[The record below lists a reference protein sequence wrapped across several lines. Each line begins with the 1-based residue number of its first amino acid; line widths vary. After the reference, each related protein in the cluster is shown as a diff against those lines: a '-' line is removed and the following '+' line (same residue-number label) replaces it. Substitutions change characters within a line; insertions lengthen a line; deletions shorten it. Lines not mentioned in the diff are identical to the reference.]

1 MSDRNRRGLA
11 TTARAERQRLV
22 FCGPFQVQAPAL
34 AKSQRTDFDAAPG
47 AFGRDAITEMGE
59 VAAFEELRD
68 TGEPDVVRGCLATR
82 IIAAARRGERD
93 PARLLEAALRR
104 SGWAFSGVRSLKQP
118 PLAIV
123 YTAFNAPA
131 TSRLRKSPPSPLPFF
146 GGRIRL
152 ELGAQ
157 Q

>member
-1 MSDRNRRGLA
+1 MRNPKGLISMLLLGRSDAMQLPRWAKWPPSKSFETPASRTWCGDALLHELLQRRDEG
-11 TTARAERQRLV
+11 
-22 FCGPFQVQAPAL
+22 
-34 AKSQRTDFDAAPG
+34 S
-47 AFGRDAITEMGE
+47 
-59 VAAFEELRD
+59 
-68 TGEPDVVRGCLATR
+68 ATR
-82 IIAAARRGERD
+82 LACWK
-93 PARLLEAALRR
+93 PHFR

-146 GGRIRL
+146 GGQIRL